1 MAETSESRASSSLSF
16 HLTDFSGALPWDSFN
31 SWNSFQ
37 GLLTNANQL
46 SECRPPPAAL
56 PCSLALTSCLL
67 TAPSEVAAWLGQPG
81 IPEEVLKALI
91 YLSASRYPSPES
103 GFLGLSCS
111 LVADVH
117 PHSHPEG
124 TQRTG

>member
-46 SECRPPPAAL
+46 YECGHAAGLHLLRTPAAWPLPPA
-56 PCSLALTSCLL
+56 CLQL
-67 TAPSEVAAWLGQPG
+67 HLRWQPG
-81 IPEEVLKALI
+81 WV
-91 YLSASRYPSPES
+91 SPV
-103 GFLGLSCS
+103 F
-111 LVADVH
+111 
-117 PHSHPEG
+117 PKKY
-124 TQRTG
+124 